1 MKFTATAVFS
11 AVFLAGGASAFSS
24 SPVAFTRPAAA
35 ASSATSL
42 ASTTED
48 VTTAEEEKRASKKDD
63 RLRMMKSD
71 QFYRKGFKEVREDV
85 EDVMQQQFKSE
96 LVDDLK
102 TSNYVIKRDGVEVH
116 LAKDFGFCW
125 GVERS
130 IALAYEA
137 VKHFPE
143 KTVHITNELIHN
155 PEVNDNL
162 HNMNVQFIE
171 KDGQGGKDFST
182 VNEGDVVI
190 LPAFGASYEEMDL
203 FDKKDVDVVDTTCPW
218 VSKVWNTVD
227 KHQKAGSTSIIH
239 GKYAHEETIAT
250 TSFCEDYIVVKDMK
264 EAQMLSDYITK
275 GGDREAFLE
284 YFKNAVSEGFDP
296 DTMLDK
302 IGLANQ
308 TTMYKK
314 ETRAIGQLLQ
324 KAMMEKFGPQEL
336 NSHYMEFDTI
346 CDATQERQDAVHEL
360 VENASDLGLDFIL
373 VVGGWDS
380 SNTAHLLEIPQH
392 AGIRSF
398 HINRAECISADNTIT
413 HRTMSGEIVTE
424 PFVLDMD
431 KDVVMG
437 VTSGASTPDAA
448 VQDSLSQIFLLKKL
462 NGGSSPGGS
471 SKDNESFQR
480 SLLAAR
486 LAMEKTA

>member
-1 MKFTATAVFS
+1 MKFSSPAVLT
-11 AVFLAGGASAFSS
+11 AVFLASGAVAFSPS
-24 SPVAFTRPAAA
+24 VGHTTTATVRQ
-35 ASSATSL
+35 SAL
-42 ASTTED
+42 FSTTEEAAPAA
-48 VTTAEEEKRASKKDD
+48 TEEEERKRTKKDE

-71 QFYRKGFKEVREDV
+71 QFYRKGFKEVRTDV
-85 EDVMQQQFKSE
+85 EDVMEDQFKSE

-102 TSNYVIKRDGVEVH
+102 ASNYVVEREGVTVH

-137 VKHFPE
+137 VKHFPD

-162 HNMNVQFIE
+162 HEMKVQFIE
-171 KDGQGGKDFST
+171 KDATSADPNKKDFST
-182 VNEGDVVI
+182 VNDGDVVI

-203 FDKKDVDVVDTTCPW
+203 FDKKNVDVVDTTCPW

-250 TSFCEDYIVVKDMK
+250 ISFCEDYIVIKDLN
-264 EAQMLSDYITK
+264 EAQMVADYITK
-275 GGDREAFLE
+275 GGDREEFLS

-296 DTMLDK
+296 DTMLSK

-324 KAMMEKFGPQEL
+324 KAVMAKFGPQEV
-336 NSHYMEFDTI
+336 NDHYMEFDTI
-346 CDATQERQDAVHEL
+346 CDATQERQDAVHDL
-360 VENASDLGLDFIL
+360 VENSSDLGLDFIL

-380 SNTAHLLEIPQH
+380 SNTAHLLEIPEH
-392 AGIRSF
+392 AGVRSF
-398 HINRAECISADNTIT
+398 HINRAECIGADNTIT
-413 HRTMSGEIVTE
+413 HRTVDGEIVTE
-424 PFVLDMD
+424 TFVEDLG

-448 VQDSLSQIFLLKKL
+448 VQDSLSQIFLLKKVH
-462 NGGSSPGGS
+462 GGA
-471 SKDNESFQR
+471 KE
-480 SLLAAR
+480 
-486 LAMEKTA
+486 E